1 MEQSADLAEWVR
13 AVAGDGEAFGRIF
26 DRHRDRVRRHG
37 YRLAPT
43 PDDVDDIVA
52 LTFLEA
58 WRLRARVRVVD
69 GSVLPWLLVTASNVA
84 RNQRRAARRHRA
96 LLAKLPPASVVP
108 EPAVRDELGVVARL
122 EELPLVDQQVLVL
135 CVVEGFSEREAAA
148 ALGVPPGTV
157 KSRLSR
163 ARRRLAH
170 LVLPEGVPD
179 AP

>member
-1 MEQSADLAEWVR
+1 MEQDADAADWAH

-37 YRLAPT
+37 QRLAPT
-43 PDDVDDIVA
+43 IDDVEDLVA

-58 WRLRARVRVVD
+58 WRRRRSVRVVD

-84 RNQRRAARRHRA
+84 RNQQRAARRHRA
-96 LLAKLPPASVVP
+96 LLAKLPPASTVP
-108 EPAVRDELGVVARL
+108 DPARRDESGVVARL
-122 EELPLVDQQVLVL
+122 DELSVADRQVLVL
-135 CVVEGFSEREAAA
+135 CVLEGFSEREAAE

-170 LVLPEGVPD
+170 VVFPEGVPD
-179 AP
+179 VS

>member
-1 MEQSADLAEWVR
+1 MEQGADAADWAD
-13 AVAGDGEAFGRIF
+13 AVDGDGEAFGRIF

-37 YRLAPT
+37 YRLAPS
-43 PDDVDDIVA
+43 VDEVEDLVA

-58 WRLRARVRVVD
+58 WRRRSRVRMVD

-84 RNQRRAARRHRA
+84 RNQQRAARRHRA
-96 LLAKLPPASVVP
+96 LLAKLPPASTTP
-108 EPAVRDELGVVARL
+108 DPAERHGLGVAARLDELSLADR
-122 EELPLVDQQVLVL
+122 QVLVL
-135 CVVEGFSEREAAA
+135 CVVEGFSEREAAE

-170 LVLPEGVPD
+170 AVFPEGVPD
-179 AP
+179 VS